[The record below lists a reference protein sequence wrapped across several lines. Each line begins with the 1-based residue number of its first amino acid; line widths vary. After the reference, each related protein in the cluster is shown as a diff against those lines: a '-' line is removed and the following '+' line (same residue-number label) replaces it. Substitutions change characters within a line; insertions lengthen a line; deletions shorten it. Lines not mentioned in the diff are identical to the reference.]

1 VTGCLYKLE
10 GETAV
15 LCADS
20 LEWAAWLETAD
31 RHVASEY
38 VGKVLV
44 STVFLG
50 LNHRHRNGEPLLF
63 ETLVLGGTLDDEQER
78 YPTWGKAEAGH
89 KRMVQKVREVPS

>member
-1 VTGCLYKLE
+1 MTGCLYKLE

-15 LCADS
+15 PCADP
-20 LEWAAWLETAD
+20 LEWATWLETAD

-38 VGKVLV
+38 VGEVLV

-50 LNHRHRNGEPLLF
+50 LDLRYGNGEPLLF
-63 ETLVLGGTLDDEQER
+63 ETLVLGGTLDGEQER

-89 KRMVQKVREVPS
+89 KRMVQKVEEVTS